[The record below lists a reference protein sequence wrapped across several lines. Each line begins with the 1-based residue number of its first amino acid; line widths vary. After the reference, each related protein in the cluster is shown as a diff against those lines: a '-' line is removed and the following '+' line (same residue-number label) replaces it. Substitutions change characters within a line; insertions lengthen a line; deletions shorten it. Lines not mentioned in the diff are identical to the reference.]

1 MSVGSLLGI
10 AIRRA
15 PRAPMEECTAIDV
28 SSEYGLANDS
38 RGQLKR
44 RQVSV
49 LARESWEAACEQLGQ
64 TSPWTVRRANL
75 LVEGLPLA
83 ETTGATLRI
92 GDLVLEITGETDPCH
107 RMDEQCSG
115 LQEALTPDWRGGV
128 LCRVVRGGSIQIGDA
143 VELSPAPRKQ

>member
-1 MSVGSLLGI
+1 MSVGKLLGI

-15 PRAPMEECTAIDV
+15 RRAPMEECTAIEV
-28 SSEYGLANDS
+28 STELGLANDA
-38 RGQLKR
+38 RGQMNR

-83 ETTGATLRI
+83 ETTGATLQI
-92 GDLVLEITGETDPCH
+92 GDLVLKITGETDPCN
-107 RMDEQCSG
+107 RMDEQRAG
-115 LQEALTPDWRGGV
+115 LQEALMPDWRGGV
-128 LCRVVRGGSIQIGDA
+128 LCRVVQGARIEVGDT
-143 VELSPAPRKQ
+143 VELGPAPSGE